1 MISFCIGMFLAM
13 LTGAAGDGNS
23 SLTTISLLAVSS
35 IVFMIRG
42 VYVMNRNG
50 DILQIAES
58 LKEKGG
64 YDPPFLFSKSLI
76 YNKKIDALDS
86 YNFIWQH

>member
-23 SLTTISLLAVSS
+23 SLTTIALLAVSS

-50 DILQIAES
+50 DI
-58 LKEKGG
+58 
-64 YDPPFLFSKSLI
+64 
-76 YNKKIDALDS
+76 
-86 YNFIWQH
+86 H